1 MNRTTLATS
10 VIAAIAGLV
19 LVQPAGAVTQTRYT
33 IQTGANMCTLSIP
46 TTDTKVRPKATGF
59 NNEGTTNAFVICSF
73 NPPPGSTG
81 ISGGFNTAAL
91 VLKSLDG
98 ADHTVTC
105 TAVNSLADA
114 EFADIDSPQYVS
126 KTLVVNDADPTYQT
140 LGTPFSWEPED
151 FGGTDMIPFS
161 GGTFSVTC
169 VLPPQVSVKF
179 GSGISDEDIGS

>member
-1 MNRTTLATS
+1 MNRS
-10 VIAAIAGLV
+10 VLSISILIAATGLA
-19 LVQPAGAVTQTRYT
+19 LSQPASAVTQGRYS

-73 NPPPGSTG
+73 NPPPGSNG
-81 ISGGFNTAAL
+81 ISSGFTQAFL

-98 ADHTVTC
+98 ADHSVTC
-105 TAVNSLADA
+105 TAVNSVADA
-114 EFADIDSPQYVS
+114 EFGDIDTPQYIT
-126 KTLVVNDADPTYQT
+126 KTLTVNDSDPGTQT
-140 LGTPFSWEPED
+140 LGTAFIWLPVD

-169 VLPPQVSVKF
+169 ILPPHVSVKL
-179 GSGISDEDIGS
+179 GSGISDEDVGS

>member
-1 MNRTTLATS
+1 MNRIAFSASLFVAASMTLS
-10 VIAAIAGLV
+10 
-19 LVQPAGAVTQTRYT
+19 QPAAAVTQTRYT

-73 NPPPGSTG
+73 NPPPGST
-81 ISGGFNTAAL
+81 SVDSGFNTIAL

-98 ADHTVTC
+98 ANHTVTC
-105 TAVNSLADA
+105 TAVNSLAGA
-114 EFADIDSPQYVS
+114 EFAEIPAPQYVS

-140 LGTPFSWEPED
+140 LGVPFAWSPED
-151 FGGTDMIPFS
+151 FGGTDMIPFT
-161 GGTFSVTC
+161 GGTISVTC
-169 VLPPQVSVKF
+169 ILPPKVSVKF